1 MNLLLADH
9 ARERLANSGPHVLS
23 NTDLISVLLGNAASL
38 DTKVSGA
45 QTLTQ
50 KLMSR
55 HRSLRAL
62 ARCDPKEMVCTEG
75 LSMDG
80 AVLLTAAFE
89 LGRRV
94 ACERSVTVCVDEP
107 RVVCQLLA
115 QELHGLMRE
124 TFRVLLLDAKC
135 QLIRIEEVAVGS
147 LRGVVA
153 HPREVFRPALMHSA
167 HAIVVVHNH
176 PSGDPT
182 PGEKDK
188 RLTKHLV
195 AVGETL
201 QIVVKDHII
210 IGGVQAGQPRYFSFK
225 EAGGM

>member
-1 MNLLLADH
+1 
-9 ARERLANSGPHVLS
+9 
-23 NTDLISVLLGNAASL
+23 
-38 DTKVSGA
+38 
-45 QTLTQ
+45 
-50 KLMSR
+50 
-55 HRSLRAL
+55 
-62 ARCDPKEMVCTEG
+62 
-75 LSMDG
+75 MDV

-94 ACERSVTVCVDEP
+94 ACERVVTVCVDEP

-115 QELHGLMRE
+115 QELHGLTHE
-124 TFRVLLLDAKC
+124 TFRVLLLDVKC
-135 QLIRIEEVAVGS
+135 RLIRIEEVAVGS
-147 LRGVVA
+147 LSGVVA

-188 RLTKHLV
+188 RLTKYLI

-201 QIVVKDHII
+201 QVVVKDHVI
-210 IGGVQAGQPRYFSFK
+210 IGGMQAGQPRYFSFK
-225 EAGGM
+225 EAGSM